1 MSEYLRGFRISG
13 LEGVDY
19 GRMTAEH
26 LVISPLPLANIL
38 TSAFQY
44 LRTFPGEHLNERR
57 ELAPEWLGWWIN
69 YLSGF
74 PSSNELLVPSDKL
87 KSIEDIGGVL
97 RSRKEAS
104 GVLFV
109 AAAEGHEGH
118 RHAARWMKDHVK
130 TVVWLFEQ
138 DEYLKRKPRG
148 APFLPLE
155 VRLSMWAHHPG
166 VDLASITPYTDC
178 LNVDELNAY
187 YKRIFKTT
195 DATYCFATKGDPN
208 LEAKIGRGQSA
219 KFTTIPFFPVPSTT
233 ERVEILMPDITI

>member
-1 MSEYLRGFRISG
+1 MGEYLRGFRTIR

-26 LVISPLPLANIL
+26 LVISPSAL
-38 TSAFQY
+38 TNELIAAYKF
-44 LRTFPGEHLNERR
+44 LVTVPGEHLINRR

-69 YLSGF
+69 YLNRF

-97 RSRKEAS
+97 RSRKGTS

-118 RHAARWMKDHVK
+118 RHAASWMKHHVK

-138 DEYLKRKPRG
+138 EERLGQKARG
-148 APFLPLE
+148 GSFLPLE
-155 VRLSMWAHHPG
+155 VRLSMWAHHPD
-166 VDLASITPYTDC
+166 VDLISITPYADC
-178 LNVDELNAY
+178 QNVDELNAHY
-187 YKRIFKTT
+187 RRVFEATGS
-195 DATYCFATKGDPN
+195 TYCFATKGDPN
-208 LEAKIGRGQSA
+208 LEAKIGRGQPA
-219 KFTTIPFFPVPSTT
+219 EFTTIPFFPVPSTT
-233 ERVEILMPDITI
+233 ERVEALMPDIIN